1 VFKEII
7 NDFTN
12 AEYNWSQNGL
22 MSFPT
27 AKNSVSGKIFI
38 FIGCIAGLIIIGNLI
53 FFLRDLLWNA
63 WFPLKEH
70 SSNTFPAMLSVALGL
85 PIGGT
90 VGKVIH
96 FTISS
101 GIKACRKSSPQI
113 PAQPQSSVSSAPP
126 PIPSDEQESSKI
138 IKFTCPKCDQHI
150 EAPAD
155 LIGSIVSCPTCNQNI
170 HIGKSAGHNQP
181 SPIMRDSKRPPPIP

>member
-1 VFKEII
+1 VFKKII

-12 AEYNWSQNGL
+12 AKYDWSQNGFY
-22 MSFPT
+22 SFPT

-38 FIGCIAGLIIIGNLI
+38 FIGCIGGIIIIGGLI
-53 FFLRDLLWNA
+53 LFLWNA

-70 SSNTFPAMLSVALGL
+70 APAGIGILSIALGL
-85 PIGGT
+85 LIGGT

-101 GIKACRKSSPQI
+101 GIKACCQSSPQI